1 MGAAASSLLCGG
13 TGAVTP
19 SSLMAT
25 ANGSAAPPQ
34 QPTASASNPFE
45 IFLESD
51 NLVLRGQGG
60 DMAPAMLSGY
70 VSLYLAESTNIKD
83 ITMTLTG
90 KAKVHFQDA
99 TR

>member
-1 MGAAASSLLCGG
+1 
-13 TGAVTP
+13 
-19 SSLMAT
+19 
-25 ANGSAAPPQ
+25 
-34 QPTASASNPFE
+34 
-45 IFLESD
+45 
-51 NLVLRGQGG
+51 
-60 DMAPAMLSGY
+60 MLSGY